1 MKVVSYKI
9 LFIEKIEDVSY
20 LNVFEEL
27 KVLIDKFV
35 FVEFFVEIVIVEEK
49 EFINKKIL
57 FDEFVIDFVWFDK
70 NGYILFNGERK

>member
-1 MKVVSYKI
+1 MF
-9 LFIEKIEDVSY
+9 LEKFEDVSY